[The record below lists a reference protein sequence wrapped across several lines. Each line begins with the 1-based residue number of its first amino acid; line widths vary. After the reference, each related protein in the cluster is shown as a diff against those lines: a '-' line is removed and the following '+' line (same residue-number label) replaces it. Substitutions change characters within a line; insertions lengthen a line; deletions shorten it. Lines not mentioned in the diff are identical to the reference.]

1 MQCVILAAGRGTR
14 MGNLTDE
21 TPKPML
27 LVSGKPMLA
36 HKINML
42 PDSVEE
48 VVLVV
53 GYKKEVIMEY
63 FGSEW
68 NGRKISYAEQVEL
81 NGTAGAIH
89 LVKDMVHGRFLVTM
103 GDDLYLK
110 EDMERLMKHPLALL
124 GYRTTNAASFGLV
137 TLDEKGDLAKVV
149 ERPHDFSE
157 GLVNTGAYVLNEDFF
172 RYPPVRISE
181 TEFGLP
187 QTLVL
192 MGRDVSVKVEVT
204 DRWLPVGNPED
215 LEIAERFLSL
225 LQ

>member
-27 LVSGKPMLA
+27 SVSGKPMLA

-42 PDSVEE
+42 PDSIEE

-53 GYKKEVIMEY
+53 GYRKEVITEY

-124 GYRTTNAASFGLV
+124 GYRTTNASSFGLV

-172 RYPPVRISE
+172 RYSPVRISE

-192 MGRDVSVKVEVT
+192 MGQDVPVKVEVT

-215 LEIAERFLSL
+215 LQAAERFLSL